1 MKSTLLAALMLFSTV
16 TAAAEDKEDKND
28 PRLLLRRGITLHRE
42 AAYAASVAAL
52 ELARQGKMLEP
63 NERTELGFYLAADY
77 VALNSLGAAKREL
90 RAVLEADP
98 NYEVPQ
104 YTSPKVAALF
114 RETQEELERQP
125 RLRILPPQRDRV
137 RPDDV
142 VVLWFE
148 PVRFG
153 GSAFGAARWRWK
165 GESDWREAPLGHGGD
180 EKMMARV
187 ELDRRSGTLEFWAEA
202 RGPSG
207 SATAAASDRPLELP
221 VVARAGALS
230 LVTAEK
236 DQPSKKKSIAKAWWL
251 WTTVGIVAAAGL
263 GVGLYYALRPPS
275 GGTADAVLDFQVR

>member
-1 MKSTLLAALMLFSTV
+1 MRSILLAALMLFSTV
-16 TAAAEDKEDKND
+16 ASAGEDKSD
-28 PRLLLRRGITLHRE
+28 PRWLLRRGITLHRE

-52 ELARQGKMLEP
+52 ELARNGKTLEP

-114 RETQEELERQP
+114 RETQDELERQP
-125 RLRILPPQRDRV
+125 RLKILPPQRDRA

-165 GESDWREAPLGHGGD
+165 GESDWREAPLGHGND

-187 ELDRRSGTLEFWAEA
+187 ELDRRSGTIEFWAEA

-207 SATAAASDRPLELP
+207 AATAAASDRPLELP
-221 VVARAGALS
+221 VVARAGALPP
-230 LVTAEK
+230 VTAEK
-236 DQPSKKKSIAKAWWL
+236 DQSPPNKKKSIVKAWWL